1 MADLIDREDLMRK
14 HTTSFM
20 HNNGH
25 NTVAELQVLLKL
37 INEQPSVEAVPVVH
51 GHWDCRNP
59 QDHWEY
65 RKYSCS
71 NCGAGG
77 YQTRYCSACGAM
89 MYEDGGEQDDT

>member
-1 MADLIDREDLMRK
+1 MDLIEREK
-14 HTTSFM
+14 VK
-20 HNNGH
+20 
-25 NTVAELQVLLKL
+25 VAIREKFKTLQERTEINMV
-37 INEQPSVEAVPVVH
+37 INEQPTVDAVPVMH

-89 MYEDGGEQDDT
+89 MDEDGGEQDGKQ